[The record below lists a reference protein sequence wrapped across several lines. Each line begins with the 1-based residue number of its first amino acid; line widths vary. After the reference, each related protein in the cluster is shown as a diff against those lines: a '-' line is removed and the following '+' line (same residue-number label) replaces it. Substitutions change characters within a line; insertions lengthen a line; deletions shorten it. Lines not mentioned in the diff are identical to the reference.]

1 MRSLLIPMSLSF
13 IACQEV
19 DDLTSSSD
27 PLQNYVMERVET
39 NPLSAD
45 GNICIFG
52 GTVDATIDLSSN
64 TLVAI
69 DLFDANNLHLAEM
82 VSNIGEASHSEEINI
97 IEESQENEQV
107 QISIENNGLFLK
119 KSLNM
124 FIENRTVVIDMNVR
138 SDQEESEILT
148 GDWAICFQ

>member
-39 NPLSAD
+39 NSLSAD

-52 GTVDATIDLSSN
+52 GTVDATINLSNN
-64 TLVAI
+64 TLEAI
-69 DLFDANNLHLAEM
+69 DLFDSNNLHIMEM
-82 VSNIGEASHSEEINI
+82 VSNIAETQPSEDINLL
-97 IEESQENEQV
+97 EESQENEQV
-107 QISIENNGLFLK
+107 QIAVENNGLFLE
-119 KSLNM
+119 KSLDM
-124 FIENRTVVIDMNVR
+124 FIDNRTVVIDMNVR
-138 SDQEESEILT
+138 SDQDESEILT

>member
-1 MRSLLIPMSLSF
+1 MRSLLIPISLSF

-19 DDLTSSSD
+19 DDLTNSSD

-39 NPLSAD
+39 NSLSAD

-52 GTVDATIDLSSN
+52 GTVDATIDLSNN

-69 DLFDANNLHLAEM
+69 DLFDANNLHIAEM
-82 VSNIGEASHSEEINI
+82 VSNIGESSHTEEINI
-97 IEESQENEQV
+97 IEESQESEQV
-107 QISIENNGLFLK
+107 QISIENNQLFLE

-124 FIENRTVVIDMNVR
+124 FIENRTVVIDMNVQ
-138 SDQEESEILT
+138 SDQDESEILT